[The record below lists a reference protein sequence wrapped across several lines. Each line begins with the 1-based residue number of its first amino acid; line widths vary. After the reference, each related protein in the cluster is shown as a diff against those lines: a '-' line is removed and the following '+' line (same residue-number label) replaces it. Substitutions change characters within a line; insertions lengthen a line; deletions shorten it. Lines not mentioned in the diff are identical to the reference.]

1 MTAVQEK
8 LAVPALTA
16 PRTAKSLRVSE
27 AVLDNGLRIAAV
39 RKPGVPIV
47 ELRLR
52 LPFLSAKRAHPA
64 QATLLSETL
73 LTGAGDLDRA
83 GLAAAVQALGA
94 DIGVSVDADRL
105 VLSGNALATSLKPL
119 LELVASVLT
128 EPTYAPPEVRTER
141 DRLLEKLGIARARAG
156 VVANEALARRM
167 WGEHPYAHDL
177 PTSQAVGAV
186 TPAQLKAL
194 HRAMV
199 RPDGGLLVL
208 VGDVA
213 PARMI
218 AFAQEAL
225 AGWTGPAAKSR
236 VPALPTPPG
245 GPVLLIDRPGSVQTS
260 VRMGRMALTR
270 TDPGYPALQLANLIF
285 GGYFS
290 SRWTENIREDKGYTY
305 GPHSRLEH
313 NVLGSTLSLEVEVAT
328 EVTGP
333 AMLETAYE
341 LGRIASLP
349 VTADELDSVRQYAI
363 GNLAMSTATQAGL
376 ASTLSGL
383 SAFGLGLDWVKEHP
397 ARLLKTTVEDVS
409 AAAAE
414 YLAPS
419 GFTSVLVGD
428 AATIRGPLA
437 ALGPVESQAAE

>member
-1 MTAVQEK
+1 MTAATTER
-8 LAVPALTA
+8 LPVPALTA
-16 PRTAKSLRVSE
+16 PRTARSLRVSE

-47 ELRLR
+47 EMRLR
-52 LPFLSAKRAHPA
+52 LPFLSAKATHPA
-64 QATLLSETL
+64 QATVLSEAL

-94 DIGVSVDADRL
+94 DLGVSVDADRL
-105 VLSGNALATSLKPL
+105 VVTGNALATSLKPL
-119 LELVASVLT
+119 LDLVASVLV
-128 EPTYAPPEVRTER
+128 EPSYAKAEVATER

-156 VVANEALARRM
+156 VVAGEALARRM
-167 WGEHPYAHDL
+167 WGEHPYALDL
-177 PTSQAVGAV
+177 PTPEDVGAV
-186 TPAQLKAL
+186 TAAQVKAL
-194 HRAMV
+194 HKAMV
-199 RPDGGLLVL
+199 RPDGGMLVL

-218 AFAQEAL
+218 DFAQQAL
-225 AGWTGPAAKSR
+225 AGWTGIAAKPR
-236 VPALPTPPG
+236 IPALPTPPG
-245 GPVLLIDRPGSVQTS
+245 GPTLLIDRPGSVQTS
-260 VRMGRMALTR
+260 VRMSRMGLTR

-313 NVLGSTLSLEVEVAT
+313 HVLGSTLSLEVEVAT

-349 VTADELDSVRQYAI
+349 VTAEELESVRQYAI

-383 SAFGLGLDWVKEHP
+383 SAFGLGLDWVKQHP
-397 ARLLKTTVEDVS
+397 ARLLEATVEDVS
-409 AAAAE
+409 AAATQ

-437 ALGPVESQAAE
+437 ALGPVE